1 LTPTTPVVL
10 TFTNEKGLTF
20 RRTISV
26 DSDYMFAVS
35 DTVTNSG
42 AAPVS
47 LHNYGRVMRFDRPT
61 TASIY
66 VLHEGLIGVTGEEG
80 LQEIDYGDVE
90 EAKQITP
97 GKSTD
102 GWLGITDKYW

>member
-1 LTPTTPVVL
+1 FSRDWSSDVCSSDLAEVGFVGQPDAGTLPGPETVWTVEGNQTLTPTTPVVL

-42 AAPVS
+42 RS
-47 LHNYGRVMRFDRPT
+47 EERRV
-61 TASIY
+61 
-66 VLHEGLIGVTGEEG
+66 
-80 LQEIDYGDVE
+80 
-90 EAKQITP
+90 
-97 GKSTD
+97 GKE
-102 GWLGITDKYW
+102 WRAR